1 MNPEQLTHLDRIG
14 GFVDAMGSLQR
25 FTHELD
31 RGFQLVML
39 FDKSE
44 LVIGSMESS
53 ITNSM

>member
-14 GFVDAMGSLQR
+14 GFVDAMASLQR

-39 FDKSE
+39 FVKSE
-44 LVIGSMESS
+44 LVTGSIESS